1 MISEFKEAIQRR
13 KAKLE
18 SFLSWE
24 YLRFSDDFK
33 DIPRGTVIFDNS
45 IVWGYP
51 HIGRIFRID
60 KGLKE
65 QFEKPFYIEEKVDG
79 YNVRIF
85 RHKDEIIALTRGG
98 YICPF
103 TLDRVSEFIDFSVFD
118 EYPDLVICA
127 EVAGPGN
134 PYIEE
139 SPPFIEEDIRFF
151 VFDFMRKNEREFIP
165 YEKKMEI
172 IEKYNLPYVEN
183 YGKYTVEDV
192 ERIRELLYRM
202 NEEGREGVVF
212 KEDSE
217 RSKRVKYVTS
227 NANLNDIRVTAK
239 NMLQLPPEYF
249 TNRLMRIVLFM
260 EEEGIEKTKD
270 LYENLGRAFID
281 GLFDAI
287 DQYKREHHVSR
298 KFTCK
303 FRKKENALALIEQL
317 SSASRHIQIIQRRLE
332 KEGDYYVL
340 EFEKVYL
347 NMTGFLG
354 HILGGGLVFD

>member
-1 MISEFKEAIQRR
+1 MVEEFKEAVQRR
-13 KAKLE
+13 KARVE
-18 SFLSWE
+18 SFLKWE

-33 DIPRGTVIFDNS
+33 DIPRGTVLFGNAI
-45 IVWGYP
+45 IWGYP
-51 HIGRIFRID
+51 HIGRIFRLD

-65 QFEKPFYIEEKVDG
+65 QFEHPFFIEEKVDG

-85 RHKDEIIALTRGG
+85 EHDGDIVALTRGG

-103 TLDRVSEFIDFSVFD
+103 TIDRIPEFLDLRIFE
-118 EYPDLVICA
+118 ENPDIIICG

-139 SPPFIEEDIRFF
+139 SPPFIKEDVQFF
-151 VFDFMRKNEREFIP
+151 VFDIMSKNKREFLP
-165 YEKKMEI
+165 YTKKLELI
-172 IEKYNLPYVEN
+172 NRYNLPAVKT
-183 YGKYTVEDV
+183 YGRFTSEDIQKIK
-192 ERIRELLYRM
+192 EILFKM

-217 RSKRVKYVTS
+217 RNKRVKYVTS
-227 NANLNDIRVTAK
+227 NANLSDIRVTAK

-249 TNRLMRIVLFM
+249 TNRLLRLVLFM
-260 EEEGIEKTKD
+260 EEEGIEKTEKLYKD
-270 LYENLGRAFID
+270 LGKAFID

-287 DQYKREHHVSR
+287 EQYKKEHRVSR
-298 KFTCK
+298 KFLCK
-303 FRKKENALALIEQL
+303 FNKKENALALIEQL
-317 SSASRHIQIIQRRLE
+317 SSASRHIQVIQNRLE
-332 KEGDYYVL
+332 KEGDYYIL

-354 HILGGGLVFD
+354 HILSGGLVFD